1 MKLMQHHMILNW
13 TGRISGL
20 LVIAFFA
27 AFFIGEGL
35 PDIIQGKGKA
45 LLAFLPFTLPSLAG
59 YILAWYSPLWGGR
72 LLIAGAVVLAGY
84 FFIREYLLMV
94 LVFGLP
100 AALTGLCF
108 IAASDK
114 ELI

>member
-1 MKLMQHHMILNW
+1 MILNW

-84 FFIREYLLMV
+84 FFIREDLLMV

-100 AALTGLCF
+100 AALTGICF

>member
-1 MKLMQHHMILNW
+1 MILNW

>member
-1 MKLMQHHMILNW
+1 MILNW

-72 LLIAGAVVLAGY
+72 LLIAGALLLGGY
-84 FFIREYLLMV
+84 FFIRQDLLMV

-100 AALTGLCF
+100 FTLTGLCF